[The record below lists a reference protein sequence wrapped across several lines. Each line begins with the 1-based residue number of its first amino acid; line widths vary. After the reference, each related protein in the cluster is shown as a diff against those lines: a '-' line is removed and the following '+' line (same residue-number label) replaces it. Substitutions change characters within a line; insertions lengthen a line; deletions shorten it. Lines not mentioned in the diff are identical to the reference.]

1 MATISRIQ
9 GSVDPRLTGQMQVNN
24 SHRATEAAA
33 KPQVPPPESPAKELA
48 YDPRE
53 LDRALAELET
63 HLQSLN
69 RGHEVGIHQDPDT
82 GATVVEVR
90 DGNGN
95 LIRQFPPEK
104 LLNLRRKLDD
114 LSGMVIDTVT

>member
-1 MATISRIQ
+1 MATISRTQ
-9 GSVDPRLTGQMQVNN
+9 GSLDPRLTGQMQVNN
-24 SHRATEAAA
+24 SHQAPKAAVRTPTI
-33 KPQVPPPESPAKELA
+33 PQENPAGELE

-82 GATVVEVR
+82 GATVVVVR
-90 DGNGN
+90 DGDGN

>member
-9 GSVDPRLTGQMQVNN
+9 GSLDPRLTGQMQVEIP
-24 SHRATEAAA
+24 HPAPEAPA
-33 KPQVPPPESPAKELA
+33 KPQFRPQANPAQELE

-53 LDRALAELET
+53 LDQALAELET
-63 HLQSLN
+63 HLRSLN
-69 RGHEVGIHQDPDT
+69 RGHEVGIHQDTDT
-82 GATVVEVR
+82 GATVIQVR